1 MDLFKLTVDDVIRYH
16 IRLVELS
23 MDPADVGTE
32 GKILD
37 RGYLEFTIGWSAGI
51 ANPFERAAFLLFQFA
66 AGHCM
71 LSANKRLG
79 YMLAELAL
87 LRTPDR
93 YLIDC
98 PDEER
103 DHVVRAVAEGE
114 MTKAEVELWLRAVAK
129 NERDLPGQ
137 QL

>member
-1 MDLFKLTVDDVIRYH
+1 MDLFTLSLDDVIRYH
-16 IRLVELS
+16 IRLVEVS
-23 MDPADVGTE
+23 TDPADVGTE
-32 GKILD
+32 GQILD
-37 RGYLEFTIGWSAGI
+37 RGYLEFTVDWCAGI
-51 ANPFERAAFLLFQFA
+51 ADPFERAAFLLFQFA

-93 YLIDC
+93 YLIVC

-103 DHVVRAVAEGE
+103 DRVVRAVAKGE
-114 MTKAEVELWLRAVAK
+114 MTKAEVELWLRAVVK
-129 NERDLPGQ
+129 KERDLSGQ